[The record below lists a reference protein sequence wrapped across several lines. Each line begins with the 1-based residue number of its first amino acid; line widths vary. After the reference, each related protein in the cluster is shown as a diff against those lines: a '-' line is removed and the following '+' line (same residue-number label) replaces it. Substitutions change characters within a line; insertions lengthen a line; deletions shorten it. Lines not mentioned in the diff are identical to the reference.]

1 MMFYIYDLNIVTLT
15 LFFMLFQFN
24 SFHRTALHEAVEK
37 KSKNIVMMLLNHK
50 DIDIYAKDEI
60 FQLVFNLV

>member
-1 MMFYIYDLNIVTLT
+1 
-15 LFFMLFQFN
+15 MLFQFN

-37 KSKNIVMMLLNHK
+37 KSKNIVMMLLNHR

-60 FQLVFNLV
+60 FQLVFNLVEFEIS